1 MKTLNQIA
9 AEILIEWRE
18 NPSTASHRIFARP
31 YVDAML
37 SMRTCEDMYG
47 LEYGDMIVARALD
60 NLAQWRGDKAREM
73 KQLLKQHLEIY
84 NAKRR
89 GAQR

>member
-1 MKTLNQIA
+1 MKPLNQIA
-9 AEILIEWRE
+9 AEILVNWRE
-18 NPSTASHRIFARP
+18 NPSSASHRIYARP
-31 YVDAML
+31 YVEAML

-60 NLAQWRGDKAREM
+60 NLAQWRGPKAREI
-73 KQLLKQHLEIY
+73 KQLLKQHLEVY
-84 NAKRR
+84 NVKHS